1 MPVLGIDHDLN
12 DKIDVIIEARRTVRS
27 FEADAPEPELIKEVI
42 KAGLLAPYARV
53 AVDDYKYFRRFF
65 VIEKDT
71 DAMSKAEEMIRN
83 RAKDG
88 YALLSRQAQE
98 DHEFAKQAG
107 SFLNR
112 MKSISEGGEI
122 GFESAPYFVVVAEK
136 KGFPPVELQSLAH
149 CLENMWLKC
158 VPLGLAFR
166 LISATSQMA
175 DDGAFCA
182 FLDIPKGE
190 FGLNGCAIGYP
201 KETPPATKRP
211 LLEEVI
217 KWMDRR

>member
-1 MPVLGIDHDLN
+1 MPVLAIDHDLN
-12 DKIDVIIEARRTVRS
+12 DKIDVIFEARRTVRS
-27 FEADAPEPELIKEVI
+27 FEHDVPEPELIKEVI
-42 KAGLLAPYARV
+42 KAGLLAPYARQ
-53 AVDDYKYFRRFF
+53 AVGDYKDFRRFF
-65 VIEKDT
+65 IIERGT
-71 DAMSKAEEMIRN
+71 EAMAKAERMIRD
-83 RAKDG
+83 RMKDG
-88 YALLSRQAQE
+88 YSFLSKQAE
-98 DHEFAKQAG
+98 ENREFARQAG

-112 MKSISEGGEI
+112 MKSISEGAEI

-175 DDGAFCA
+175 DDDTFCA
-182 FLDIPKGE
+182 FLDIPKSE

-201 KETPPATKRP
+201 KEVPPPTRRP
-211 LLEEVI
+211 LLEEAI
-217 KWMDRR
+217 KWVERR